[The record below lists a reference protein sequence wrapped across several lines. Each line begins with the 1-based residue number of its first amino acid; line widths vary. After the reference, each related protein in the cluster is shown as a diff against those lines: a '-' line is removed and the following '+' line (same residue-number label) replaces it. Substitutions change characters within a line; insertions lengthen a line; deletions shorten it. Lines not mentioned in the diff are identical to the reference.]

1 MGIIS
6 SHVLDSVIG
15 THASGIRVECHRR
28 LPGGSWALVFDTQA
42 TEDGRIAESVGTAED
57 QADTEYELI
66 FHSKAYYERMS
77 LPDDGYQIVNT
88 VVVRV
93 VLPEPADKYHI
104 PIMLSPHSY
113 SVWWSG
119 QPQLQAT
126 PHA

>member
-1 MGIIS
+1 MGTLS

-15 THASGIRVECHRR
+15 THASGIRVECYQR
-28 LPGGSWALVFDTQA
+28 LPNGSWTQVFDTQA
-42 TEDGRIAESVGTAED
+42 SDEGRISESVGTLED
-57 QADTEYELI
+57 PADTEYELV
-66 FHSKAYYERMS
+66 FHSKAYYERMT

-93 VLPEPADKYHI
+93 VLPEPDAKYHI

-119 QPQLQAT
+119 QPNASSR
-126 PHA
+126 A